1 MWKKRLVRGVGAER
15 IRRGLFLFI
24 NIFFRRCCKR
34 RVFVLIIEKHG
45 LTYLYLLS
53 FSYICSVL

>member
-1 MWKKRLVRGVGAER
+1 MWAEALIREVGTEW
-15 IRRGLFLFI
+15 IRRGLFLFV
-24 NIFFRRCCKR
+24 NIIFRRCCKR

>member
-1 MWKKRLVRGVGAER
+1 MWAEELIGGVGAEW
-15 IRRGLFLFI
+15 IRRGLFLFV
-24 NIFFRRCCKR
+24 NIIFRQCCKR